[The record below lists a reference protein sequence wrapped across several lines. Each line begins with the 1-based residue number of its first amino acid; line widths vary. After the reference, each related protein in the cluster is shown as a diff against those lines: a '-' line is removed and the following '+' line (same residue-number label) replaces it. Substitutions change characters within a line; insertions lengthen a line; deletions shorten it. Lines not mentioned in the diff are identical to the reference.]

1 MCVLEKRSRKWV
13 VLPRREERTHPPLQA
28 WRRLPPPG
36 PNSGITIFPP
46 NPSAYYLTQPF
57 HSFTMRNA
65 EWGLELESRGRTLSF
80 QFTFGGIL
88 KQCTIVLFKDDA
100 AINHHLSLGVGVH
113 LQHKRGIKPFLPICL
128 FPLRSA

>member
-1 MCVLEKRSRKWV
+1 M
-13 VLPRREERTHPPLQA
+13 PRREGRAHPPLQA

-36 PNSGITIFPP
+36 PSSGTTILPS

-65 EWGLELESRGRTLSF
+65 EWGLELESGVRTLSF
-80 QFTFGGIL
+80 QFTFGGIF
-88 KQCTIVLFKDDA
+88 KKYTILLFKDDA
-100 AINHHLSLGVGVH
+100 AVNRHLSLGVDVH
-113 LQHKRGIKPFLPICL
+113 LQHKRGINPFLPICL